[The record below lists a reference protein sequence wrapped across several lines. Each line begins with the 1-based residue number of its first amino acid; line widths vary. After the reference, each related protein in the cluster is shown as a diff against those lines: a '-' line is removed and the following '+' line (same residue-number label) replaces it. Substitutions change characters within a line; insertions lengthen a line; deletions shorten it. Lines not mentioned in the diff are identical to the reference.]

1 MLGLFGYPFV
11 LELAFLTLT
20 ATEFPKQ
27 MSLRIEDYALI
38 GNTYSAALVGRNGSI
53 DWLSVPR
60 FDSPAC
66 FAALLGT
73 EQNGRWLLRPDCE
86 AAVSR
91 RHYLGDT
98 LVLETEFELP
108 GGDRVA
114 IIDFMPI
121 SEHGGRVDLFRIVE
135 GRRGRV
141 PMRMEIIFRFDYGRI
156 VPWVRRR
163 PYGLSAVAG
172 PDAMQLRSRVPMQ
185 GEDFTTVA
193 NFSVSAGETVPFTL
207 TWYPSHLQETGTR
220 HPQRALD
227 ETQQWWKEWSARCT
241 ATGRWRDAIIR
252 SLITL
257 KALTYSPTGGI
268 VAAPTTSLPE
278 RLGGVRNWDYR
289 FCWLRDATFTL
300 FALLSSGYTE
310 EACQWRDWLLRAI
323 AGQPHELQTMYSIMG
338 ERRLTEMELDWL
350 PGYEN
355 SRPVRIGNAA
365 HSQFQLD
372 VYGEVLDAFDV
383 AVRHGVAAGEDAW
396 RVQQLLMDFLESQWH
411 QPDEG
416 IWEVRGP
423 RRQFTHS
430 KVMAWVGADRAVKAI
445 ERSGLPGPVDRWRT
459 LRAAIHADVCRHA
472 FNPSLNAF
480 VQYYGADK
488 LDAAT
493 LLIPLVGFLPPGDAR
508 VIGTLEAIRR
518 ELSVDGLIKRYST
531 RPDGVDGLPAGEGA
545 FLPCTFWLVDN
556 LVMLGRYGEA
566 REIFERV
573 VKLRNDVGLLAEEYD
588 PHTGRHLGNFPQAFS
603 HVFLINSAQNLTR
616 SEGPAR
622 ARARATPSPPTRPEY
637 AEMQS
642 AEGKRPVEEW

>member
-1 MLGLFGYPFV
+1 
-11 LELAFLTLT
+11 
-20 ATEFPKQ
+20 
-27 MSLRIEDYALI
+27 MSLHIEDYALI

-53 DWLSVPR
+53 DWLCLPR

-73 EQNGRWLLRPDCE
+73 EQNGRWLIRPEHE

-91 RHYLGDT
+91 RRYRGDT
-98 LVLETEFELP
+98 LVLETEFEMP

-121 SEHGGRVDLFRIVE
+121 CEHGNRVDLFRLVE

-141 PMRMEIIFRFDYGRI
+141 PMRMEVVFRFDYGHT

-163 PYGLSAVAG
+163 SYGLSAIAG
-172 PDAMQLRSRVPMQ
+172 PDAIQLRSRVRLH
-185 GEDFTTVA
+185 GEDFTTLA
-193 NFSVSAGETVPFTL
+193 NFTVNAGEIVPFTL
-207 TWYPSHLQETGTR
+207 TWYPSHLQEPGSR
-220 HPQRALD
+220 HPQRALL
-227 ETQQWWKEWSARCT
+227 ETQQWWEEWSARCT
-241 ATGRWRDAIIR
+241 ASGKWRDAIIR

-278 RLGGVRNWDYR
+278 RLGGLRNWDYR

-310 EACQWRDWLLRAI
+310 EACHWRDWLLRAI

-338 ERRLTEMELDWL
+338 DRRLTEMELNWL
-350 PGYEN
+350 PGYED

-365 HSQFQLD
+365 HGQFQLD
-372 VYGEVLDAFDV
+372 VYGEIFDAFDV
-383 AVRHGVAAGEDAW
+383 AERHGVPADEDAW
-396 RVQQLLMDFLESQWH
+396 RVLQLLMDFLESQWH

-430 KVMAWVGADRAVKAI
+430 KVMAWVGADRAVRAI
-445 ERSGLPGPVDRWRT
+445 ERSGLPGPVDRWRA
-459 LRAAIHADVCRHA
+459 LRAAIHADVCRYA
-472 FNPSLNAF
+472 FNPELHAF
-480 VQYYGADK
+480 VQYYGSDK

-493 LLIPLVGFLPPGDAR
+493 LLIPLVGFLPPNDER
-508 VIGTLEAIRR
+508 VTGTLEAIRQK
-518 ELSVDGLIKRYST
+518 LSVDGLIKRYST
-531 RPDGVDGLPAGEGA
+531 ESEGVDGLPAGEGA

-556 LVMLGRYGEA
+556 LVMMGRYAEA
-566 REIFERV
+566 QEIFERV
-573 VKLRNDVGLLAEEYD
+573 VKLCNDVGLLAEEYD
-588 PHTGRHLGNFPQAFS
+588 PLTARHLGNFPQAFS
-603 HVFLINSAQNLTR
+603 HVFLINSALNLTR
-616 SEGPAR
+616 SHGPAHER
-622 ARARATPSPPTRPEY
+622 AHATTSAPQPPED
-637 AEMQS
+637 AAMHL
-642 AEGKRPVEEW
+642 AEGKD

>member
-1 MLGLFGYPFV
+1 
-11 LELAFLTLT
+11 
-20 ATEFPKQ
+20 

-38 GNTYSAALVGRNGSI
+38 GNTYSAALVGRDGSI
-53 DWLSVPR
+53 DWLCVPR

-73 EQNGRWLLRPDCE
+73 EQNGRWLIRPDHE

-91 RHYLGDT
+91 RRYRGDT
-98 LVLETEFELP
+98 LVLETEFEMA

-121 SEHGGRVDLFRIVE
+121 GEHDGRVDLFRLVE
-135 GRRGRV
+135 GRGGRL
-141 PMRMEIIFRFDYGRI
+141 PMRMEVVFRFDYGRI

-163 PYGLSAVAG
+163 PDGLSAIAG
-172 PDAMQLRSRVPMQ
+172 PDALQLRSSVRMR

-193 NFSVSAGETVPFTL
+193 EFTVNAGETVPFTL
-207 TWYPSHLQETGTR
+207 TWYPSHLPETRSR
-220 HPQRALD
+220 HPEKALR
-227 ETQQWWKEWSARCT
+227 ETQQWWEEWSARCT
-241 ATGRWRDAIIR
+241 ASGEWRDAIVR

-278 RLGGVRNWDYR
+278 CLGGVRNWDYR
-289 FCWLRDATFTL
+289 YCWLRDATFTL

-338 ERRLTEMELDWL
+338 DRRLTEMELDWL
-350 PGYEN
+350 PGYQG

-372 VYGEVLDAFDV
+372 VYGEIFDAFDV
-383 AVRHGVAAGEDAW
+383 AERHGVAAGEDAW

-445 ERSGLPGPVDRWRT
+445 ERSGLPGPLDRWRG
-459 LRAAIHADVCRHA
+459 LRAVIHADVCRNA
-472 FNPSLNAF
+472 FNPRRNAF

-493 LLIPLVGFLPPGDAR
+493 LLIPLVGFLAPDDAR
-508 VIGTLEAIRR
+508 VIGTLEAIRQ

-531 RPDGVDGLPAGEGA
+531 QSDRVDGLPAGEGA

-556 LVMLGRYGEA
+556 LAMMGRYEEA
-566 REIFERV
+566 REIFERL

-588 PHTGRHLGNFPQAFS
+588 PHTGRQLGNFPQAFT
-603 HVFLINSAQNLTR
+603 HVFLINSAQNLTPF
-616 SEGPAR
+616 EGPAR
-622 ARARATPSPPTRPEY
+622 ARAHVRSGTPPRQEY
-637 AEMQS
+637 AVTES
-642 AEGKRPVEEW
+642 SDAKN

>member
-1 MLGLFGYPFV
+1 MR
-11 LELAFLTLT
+11 
-20 ATEFPKQ
+20 Q
-27 MSLRIEDYALI
+27 MGLRIEDYALI

-53 DWLSVPR
+53 DWLCVPR

-73 EQNGRWLLRPDCE
+73 EQNGRWLIQPADDY
-86 AAVSR
+86 AVSR
-91 RHYLGDT
+91 RHYRGDT
-98 LVLETEFELP
+98 LVLETEFEMP

-121 SEHGGRVDLFRIVE
+121 AERDGRVDLFRIVE

-141 PMRMEIIFRFDYGRI
+141 PMRMEIILRFDYGRI

-163 PYGLSAVAG
+163 LYGLSAIAG
-172 PDAMQLRSRVPMQ
+172 PDAVQLRSAVRMR
-185 GEDFTTVA
+185 GEHFTTVA
-193 NFSVSAGETVPFTL
+193 DFSVNEGDTVPFTL
-207 TWYPSHLQETGTR
+207 TWYPSHLEESRTR
-220 HPQRALD
+220 HPQRALQ
-227 ETQQWWKEWSARCT
+227 ETQQWWQEWSARCT
-241 ATGRWRDAIIR
+241 AEGKWRDAIIR

-278 RLGGVRNWDYR
+278 YLGGVRNWDYR

-372 VYGEVLDAFDV
+372 VYGEVFDAFDV
-383 AVRHGVAAGEDAW
+383 AERHGVAAGEDAW
-396 RVQQLLMDFLESQWH
+396 RVEQLLMDFLESQWH

-445 ERSGLPGPVDRWRT
+445 ERSGLPGPLDRWLA

-472 FNPSLNAF
+472 FNPTLHAF

-493 LLIPLVGFLPPGDAR
+493 LLIPLVGFLPPDDAR
-508 VIGTLEAIRR
+508 VIGTHKAISR

-531 RPDGVDGLPAGEGA
+531 EHEGVDGLPGGEGA
-545 FLPCTFWLVDN
+545 FLPCTFWFIDN
-556 LVMLGRYGEA
+556 LVLMGRHREA
-566 REIFERV
+566 REIFERLV
-573 VKLRNDVGLLAEEYD
+573 SLRNDVGLLAEEYD

-616 SEGPAR
+616 FEGPAH
-622 ARARATPSPPTRPEY
+622 ARAQTSPASRLREEAPLSSR
-637 AEMQS
+637 
-642 AEGKRPVEEW
+642 AEGDGA

>member
-1 MLGLFGYPFV
+1 
-11 LELAFLTLT
+11 
-20 ATEFPKQ
+20 

-53 DWLSVPR
+53 DWLCVPR

-66 FAALLGT
+66 FAALLGN
-73 EQNGRWLLRPDCE
+73 EQHGRWLIAPDH
-86 AAVSR
+86 ARATSR
-91 RHYLGDT
+91 RHYRGDT

-108 GGDRVA
+108 GGESVA

-121 SEHGGRVDLFRIVE
+121 AEHGGRIDLFRLVE

-141 PMRMEIIFRFDYGRI
+141 PMRMEVIFRFDYGRI

-163 PYGLSAVAG
+163 DYGLSAVAG
-172 PDAMQLRSRVPMQ
+172 PDAIQLRSRVRMR
-185 GEDFTTVA
+185 GEDFTTVG
-193 NFSVSAGETVPFTL
+193 NFSVNAGEVVPFSL
-207 TWYPSHLQETGTR
+207 TWYPSHRQETGTR
-220 HPQRALD
+220 HPQRALQ
-227 ETQQWWKEWSARCT
+227 ETEQWWEQWSTRCT
-241 ATGRWRDAIIR
+241 ATAEWREPIVR

-289 FCWLRDATFTL
+289 YCWLRDATFTL
-300 FALLSSGYTE
+300 YALLSSGYTE
-310 EACQWRDWLLRAI
+310 EAGQWRDWLLRAI

-338 ERRLTEMELDWL
+338 DRRLTESELDWL

-372 VYGEVLDAFDV
+372 VYGEVLDAFSL
-383 AVRHGVAAGEDAW
+383 AKRHGVPPGEDAW

-411 QPDEG
+411 QADEG

-430 KVMAWVGADRAVKAI
+430 KVMAWVGADRAVKAV
-445 ERSGLPGPVDRWRT
+445 ERAGLPGPLERWRA
-459 LRAAIHADVCRHA
+459 LRAAIHADVCRHG
-472 FNPSLNAF
+472 FNPARNAF
-480 VQYYGADK
+480 VQYYGADA

-493 LLIPLVGFLPPGDAR
+493 LLIPLVGFLPAQDGR
-508 VIGTLEAIRR
+508 VVGTIEAVSR
-518 ELSVDGLIKRYST
+518 ELSVDGLIQRYST
-531 RPDGVDGLPAGEGA
+531 ERDGVDGLPAGEGA
-545 FLPCTFWLVDN
+545 FLPCTFWFIDN
-556 LVMLGRYGEA
+556 LIMIGRYEEA
-566 REIFERV
+566 REVFERV
-573 VKLRNDVGLLAEEYD
+573 LSLRNDVGLLAEEYE

-603 HVFLINSAQNLTR
+603 HVFLINTAHNLSR
-616 SEGPAR
+616 SEGPAH
-622 ARARATPSPPTRPEY
+622 ARARAAQSHSPGMVAAAADSPVASEGSRP
-637 AEMQS
+637 
-642 AEGKRPVEEW
+642 G

>member
-1 MLGLFGYPFV
+1 MG
-11 LELAFLTLT
+11 
-20 ATEFPKQ
+20 
-27 MSLRIEDYALI
+27 LRIEDYALI
-38 GNTYSAALVGRNGSI
+38 GNTYSAALVGRDGSI
-53 DWLSVPR
+53 DWLCVPR

-66 FAALLGT
+66 FAALLGS
-73 EQNGRWLLRPDCE
+73 EQNGRWLIRPDAE
-86 AAVSR
+86 VAASR
-91 RHYLGDT
+91 RRYRGDT
-98 LVLETEFELP
+98 LVLETEFEMP

-114 IIDFMPI
+114 LIDFMPI
-121 SEHGGRVDLFRIVE
+121 AERGGRVDLFRLVE

-141 PMRMEIIFRFDYGRI
+141 PMRMDVIFRFDYGRI

-172 PDAMQLRSRVPMQ
+172 PDAVQLRSRIQMR

-193 NFSVSAGETVPFTL
+193 NFTVNAGEIIPFSL
-207 TWYPSHLQETGTR
+207 TWYPSHLPETISRRPRKALQET
-220 HPQRALD
+220 
-227 ETQQWWKEWSARCT
+227 EQWWEQWSARCT
-241 ATGRWRDAIIR
+241 ASGEWRDAIVR

-300 FALLSSGYTE
+300 FALLSSGYTD
-310 EACQWRDWLLRAI
+310 EACQWRDWLLRAV

-338 ERRLTEMELDWL
+338 DRRLTEIELDWL
-350 PGYEN
+350 PGYES

-372 VYGEVLDAFDV
+372 VYGEVFDAFYV
-383 AVRHGVAAGEDAW
+383 AHRHGVAAGDDAW

-430 KVMAWVGADRAVKAI
+430 KVMAWVGADRAVKAV
-445 ERSGLPGPVDRWRT
+445 ERSGLPGPLDRWRA
-459 LRAAIHADVCRHA
+459 LRASIHADVCRHG
-472 FNPSLNAF
+472 FNTTLHSF
-480 VQYYGADK
+480 VQYYGTDK

-493 LLIPLVGFLPPGDAR
+493 LLIPLVGFLPPNDPR
-508 VIGTLEAIRR
+508 VVGTLEAVGR

-531 RPDGVDGLPAGEGA
+531 EREGVDGLPAGEGA
-545 FLPCTFWLVDN
+545 FLPCSLWFADN
-556 LVMLGRYGEA
+556 LVLMGRHEEA
-566 REIFERV
+566 RAIFERV
-573 VKLRNDVGLLAEEYD
+573 LELRNDVGLLSEEYD

-603 HVFLINSAQNLTR
+603 HVFLINSAQNLVR
-616 SEGPAR
+616 FEGPAHTR
-622 ARARATPSPPTRPEY
+622 ARAIHGAPAPRKYVA
-637 AEMQS
+637 AS
-642 AEGKRPVEEW
+642 AEEKGIA

>member
-1 MLGLFGYPFV
+1 M
-11 LELAFLTLT
+11 A
-20 ATEFPKQ
+20 
-27 MSLRIEDYALI
+27 LRIEDYALI

-53 DWLSVPR
+53 DWLCLPR

-73 EQNGRWLLRPDCE
+73 EENGRWLIEPDHE
-86 AAVSR
+86 WAVSR
-91 RHYLGDT
+91 RRYRGDT
-98 LVLETEFELP
+98 LVLETEFEMP

-121 SEHGGRVDLFRIVE
+121 IEHGGRVDLFRLVE
-135 GRRGRV
+135 GRRGHV
-141 PMRMEIIFRFDYGRI
+141 PMRMEAVFRFDYGHI

-163 PYGLSAVAG
+163 PYGLGAIAG
-172 PDAMQLRSRVPMQ
+172 PDAIQLRSRVDMH

-193 NFSVSAGETVPFTL
+193 NFTVNAGETVPFSL
-207 TWYPSHLQETGTR
+207 TWYPSHLKETGTR
-220 HPQRALD
+220 HPQKALH
-227 ETQQWWKEWSARCT
+227 ETQQWWEKWSARCI
-241 ATGRWRDAIIR
+241 ASGKWRDAIIR

-278 RLGGVRNWDYR
+278 SLGGIRNWDYR

-310 EACQWRDWLLRAI
+310 EACQWRDWLLRAV
-323 AGQPHELQTMYSIMG
+323 AGQPHELQTVYSIMG
-338 ERRLTEMELDWL
+338 DRRLTEMELNWL
-350 PGYEN
+350 SGYEN
-355 SRPVRIGNAA
+355 SRPVRIGNSAY
-365 HSQFQLD
+365 SQFQLD
-372 VYGEVLDAFDV
+372 VYGEVFDAFDV
-383 AVRHGVAAGEDAW
+383 AESHGVPADEDAW
-396 RVQQLLMDFLESQWH
+396 RVKKLLMDFLESQWH

-430 KVMAWVGADRAVKAI
+430 KVMAWVGADRAVRAI
-445 ERSGLPGPVDRWRT
+445 ERSGLHGPVDRWRA
-459 LRAAIHADVCRHA
+459 LRATIHADICRHG
-472 FNPSLNAF
+472 FNPKLNAF

-493 LLIPLVGFLPPGDAR
+493 LLIPLVGFLPPDDAR
-508 VIGTLEAIRR
+508 VIGTLEAIRH
-518 ELSVDGLIKRYST
+518 ELSVDGLIQRYST
-531 RPDGVDGLPAGEGA
+531 EREGVDGLPAGEGA

-556 LVMLGRYGEA
+556 LVMMGRHQEA
-566 REIFERV
+566 RKIFERV

-616 SEGPAR
+616 SHGPAH
-622 ARARATPSPPTRPEY
+622 ARARATPNVSGRPEN
-637 AEMQS
+637 AAMHS
-642 AEGKRPVEEW
+642 AEGEE

>member
-1 MLGLFGYPFV
+1 MN
-11 LELAFLTLT
+11 
-20 ATEFPKQ
+20 
-27 MSLRIEDYALI
+27 LRIEDYALI
-38 GNTYSAALVGRNGSI
+38 GNMYSAALVGRNGSI
-53 DWLSVPR
+53 DWLCLPR

-73 EQNGRWLLRPDCE
+73 EQNGRWLIRPDHE
-86 AAVSR
+86 TAVSR
-91 RHYLGDT
+91 HRYRGDT
-98 LVLETEFELP
+98 LVLETEFEMP
-108 GGDRVA
+108 GGDCVA

-121 SEHGGRVDLFRIVE
+121 SEHGGRVDLFRLVE

-141 PMRMEIIFRFDYGRI
+141 PMRMEVVFRFDYGHI

-163 PYGLSAVAG
+163 PYGLSAIAG
-172 PDAMQLRSRVPMQ
+172 PDAIQLRSHVSMR

-193 NFSVSAGETVPFTL
+193 NFTVNASEVVPFTL

-220 HPQRALD
+220 HPQRALL
-227 ETQQWWKEWSARCT
+227 ETQQWWEKWSARCT
-241 ATGRWRDAIIR
+241 ASGKWRDAIIR

-278 RLGGVRNWDYR
+278 QLGGVRNWDYR

-310 EACQWRDWLLRAI
+310 KACHWRDWLLRAI
-323 AGQPHELQTMYSIMG
+323 AGRPHELQIMYSIMG
-338 ERRLTEMELDWL
+338 DRRLTEMELDWL
-350 PGYEN
+350 SGYED

-365 HSQFQLD
+365 RGQFQLD
-372 VYGEVLDAFDV
+372 VYGEVFDAFDV
-383 AVRHGVAAGEDAW
+383 AERHGLPADEDAW
-396 RVQQLLMDFLESQWH
+396 RVLQRLMDFLESQWH

-416 IWEVRGP
+416 IWEVRGT

-445 ERSGLPGPVDRWRT
+445 ERSGLPGPVDRWRA
-459 LRAAIHADVCRHA
+459 LRAAIHADVCSHA
-472 FNPSLNAF
+472 FNPRLNAF
-480 VQYYGADK
+480 VQYYGAEK

-493 LLIPLVGFLPPGDAR
+493 LLIPLVGFLPPNDAR
-508 VIGTLEAIRR
+508 VIGTLEAIRH
-518 ELSVDGLIKRYST
+518 ELSIDGLIKRYST
-531 RPDGVDGLPAGEGA
+531 ESEGVDGLPAGEGA

-556 LVMLGRYGEA
+556 LVMMGRYAEA
-566 REIFERV
+566 QEIFERV

-588 PHTGRHLGNFPQAFS
+588 PHTRRHLGNFPQAFC

-616 SEGPAR
+616 SHGPAH
-622 ARARATPSPPTRPEY
+622 ARARATPSAPQPPEY
-637 AEMQS
+637 AAMHS
-642 AEGKRPVEEW
+642 AEEKE